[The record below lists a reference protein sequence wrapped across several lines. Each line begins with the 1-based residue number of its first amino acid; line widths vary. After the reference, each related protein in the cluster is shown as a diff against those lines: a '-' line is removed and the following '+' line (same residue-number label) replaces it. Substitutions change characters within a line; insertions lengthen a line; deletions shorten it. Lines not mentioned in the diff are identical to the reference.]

1 MKAPQ
6 GCGQVFNVPSR
17 IPKRVSRRKSPCLIP
32 YMTGLWK
39 VIERREPMSVC
50 NARVWEIS
58 EPKSQAG
65 VFHTIEPSTSGLK
78 VVHCTLSYSHR
89 HILVASKCLF
99 PRWVDAELLA
109 PPCVRACE

>member
-6 GCGQVFNVPSR
+6 GCGQVFNVLSR

-32 YMTGLWK
+32 YMTGVWK
-39 VIERREPMSVC
+39 VIERRDPMIVC

-65 VFHTIEPSTSGLK
+65 VFNTIERSNRRPAEFARNDQGTLGL
-78 VVHCTLSYSHR
+78 SPD
-89 HILVASKCLF
+89 LV
-99 PRWVDAELLA
+99 ET
-109 PPCVRACE
+109 